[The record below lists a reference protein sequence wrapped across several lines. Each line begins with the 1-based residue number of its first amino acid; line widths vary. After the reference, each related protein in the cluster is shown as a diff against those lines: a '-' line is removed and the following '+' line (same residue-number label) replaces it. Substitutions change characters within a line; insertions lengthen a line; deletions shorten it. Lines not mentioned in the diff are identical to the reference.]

1 MIIGSHVDV
10 FLRWVSAE
18 GSVRVAYYWHG
29 NIQMP
34 TLRRQVEDPVCWE
47 VMIYQLFDRSKF
59 FLLRSYKTSSR
70 FPVEHQHVLVDR
82 VATWSEV

>member
-1 MIIGSHVDV
+1 LNQYILQGISFCKWNNDLRHMIIGSHVDV

-34 TLRRQVEDPVCWE
+34 TL
-47 VMIYQLFDRSKF
+47 
-59 FLLRSYKTSSR
+59 
-70 FPVEHQHVLVDR
+70 
-82 VATWSEV
+82 